1 MRRLMLALL
10 SVLSML
16 PLASVLGCGNG
27 SQMPR
32 DFGNS
37 SIELP
42 MHTGFALAHIENC
55 VAVIDLDKD
64 EIVGV
69 HCVASDDEIVG
80 DIGIAPN
87 GALFVS
93 ISHKGMET
101 SKTVRVL
108 NPSTGDITTEIVVSR
123 GPRRMYGLL
132 GDLAIVEHSLLPYG
146 SQEFACDVI
155 DMNRISLE
163 RTLYF
168 NGIAGEVLQNPE
180 GKYFIGVIDVIEMY
194 GGYTLVEF
202 DTETR
207 NTVGTPITLQTD
219 FMFETAVFATSSRM
233 YAPMEPS
240 EWPATSS
247 AVRPLGVL
255 EFPSGR
261 LLGTITMPF
270 DVVHMVRVGQ
280 KVYVASFLGSTWT
293 GAMEVGK
300 GTVSI
305 VDVNT
310 DQVVK
315 TLDVSPGPQHMAYAE
330 STGKLYVACVDGKI
344 SVIDTAVDEVTGTI
358 VCDDTRASEWGFNRI
373 KVAS

>member
-1 MRRLMLALL
+1 
-10 SVLSML
+10 
-16 PLASVLGCGNG
+16 
-27 SQMPR
+27 
-32 DFGNS
+32 
-37 SIELP
+37 